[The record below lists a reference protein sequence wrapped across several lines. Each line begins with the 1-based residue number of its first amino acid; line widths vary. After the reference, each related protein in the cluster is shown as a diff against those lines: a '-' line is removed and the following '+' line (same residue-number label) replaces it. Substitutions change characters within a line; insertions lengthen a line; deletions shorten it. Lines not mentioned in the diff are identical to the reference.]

1 MSSQI
6 SPDGPQPTVR
16 IQVEPVEV
24 ELEPSDNSLLL
35 FNLQTAFPSCAGL
48 YYRAAD
54 NSRVIV
60 KFDGKK
66 FFAPDS
72 KWNGH
77 NYFVNFGRNAI
88 GNYESA
94 TKQFERSV
102 NLVQKMMESVKHPAG
117 KTLSPPSFTDFT
129 TLPSVPILPN
139 FPKKNGNIFPKLE
152 ADSPKQRESPIEQ
165 QFVDLTNITIGQ
177 DKIIGAQRNQIKT
190 LNTQMRKL
198 NNKLE
203 IANSDLTTYKAKHE
217 AQERELEMLREM
229 GREQNNMCNEIK
241 KLEAKLCEIERISDE
256 KICSLENALRDRDQ
270 QINRLCKRVTE
281 DSRAFAK
288 VNADFE
294 DSKLECF
301 DLTKMKTKL
310 ENQLA
315 KQTER
320 DQTEIGRL
328 EKCKDELVADNLRLY
343 EINEELRQEIERQK
357 QLYNEME
364 EKFAEEVRDVKY
376 ELNQRNQALT
386 ERFES
391 QKEQIIELSALV
403 ETIARENRAMFEKL
417 TKAEQEQNMNGKQK
431 STDKIYKYSQEFDN
445 NDNRII
451 TSVE

>member
-6 SPDGPQPTVR
+6 SPDAAHPTVR
-16 IQVEPVEV
+16 IQVEAVEV

-35 FNLQTAFPSCAGL
+35 SNLQTAFPSCAGL
-48 YYRAAD
+48 YYRAPD

-72 KWNGH
+72 KWDGH

-102 NLVQKMMESVKHPAG
+102 NLVQKMMESVKRPG
-117 KTLSPPSFTDFT
+117 KTSSPPSFTDFP
-129 TLPSVPILPN
+129 TLPLVPVQPI

-152 ADSPKQRESPIEQ
+152 ADWPKQTESPIEQ
-165 QFVDLTNITIGQ
+165 QFVDLTNISLGQ

-190 LNTQMRKL
+190 LNTQMRNL

-203 IANSDLTTYKAKHE
+203 LAKSDLTTYKAKNE
-217 AQERELEMLREM
+217 AQERELEMLRDM
-229 GREQNNMCNEIK
+229 GREQTNMCNEIK

-256 KICSLENALRDRDQ
+256 KISSLENALRDRDQ

-288 VNADFE
+288 LNADFQ

-310 ENQLA
+310 ENQLE
-315 KQTER
+315 KETER
-320 DQTEIGRL
+320 AQAEIGQL
-328 EKCKDELVADNLRLY
+328 EKCKDEIVGDNLRLY
-343 EINEELRQEIERQK
+343 EINEELRQEIERQNR
-357 QLYNEME
+357 LYNEME
-364 EKFAEEVRDVKY
+364 EKLAEEMRDVKY
-376 ELNQRNQALT
+376 ELNQRNLALT

-391 QKEQIIELSALV
+391 QKEQITEFSALV

-417 TKAEQEQNMNGKQK
+417 TKAEQEQSMNGTEK
-431 STDKIYKYSQEFDN
+431 SKNKMYKYCEEFDN